1 MISTVDKTIKVIYPL
16 DYTEEEIQGLIQ
28 EIKNLDLTTFN
39 SLILLNDD
47 IALSLLFYF
56 KELLTDIRLN
66 ITLTV
71 RLGVYDKL
79 IELFKE
85 VFNTDKLKVYYE

>member
-56 KELLTDIRLN
+56 KELLTDTRLD

-71 RLGVYDKL
+71 RLSVYDKL